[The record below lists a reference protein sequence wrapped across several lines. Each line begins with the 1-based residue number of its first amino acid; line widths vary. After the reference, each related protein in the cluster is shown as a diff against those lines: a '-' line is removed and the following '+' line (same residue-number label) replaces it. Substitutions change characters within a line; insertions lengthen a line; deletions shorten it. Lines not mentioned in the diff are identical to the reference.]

1 VPSLKK
7 TKIWTNFYI
16 RGMENIKRLFQAK
29 IEAKLNKGKV
39 IVIYGPRRV
48 GKTTLV
54 KEILKKKGS
63 VKGYFNCEEAFVRET
78 LLSMDSVRMFNY
90 FSGNE
95 IIVLDE
101 AQSVSDIGRA
111 IKILLDT
118 HPELNI
124 IATGSS
130 YFELAN
136 DEFFLPPISFEEI
149 KHNFGNTGAIKSI
162 ENSLIYGSYPEIV
175 TANNNEEKLE
185 KLHLLA
191 TSYLYKDVLNY
202 KRIKNPDLLMKILK
216 ALALQIGSE
225 VSPNEIAGS
234 IQIDR
239 KTVLSY
245 LSLLEQAFVIFRL
258 PPFVKN
264 RKDEIKKMSKF
275 YFNDNGIMNALT
287 NNFLPLE
294 NRKDTGTLW
303 ENYIVSE
310 RRKFN
315 EHHGLKPNSYFWRTH
330 SGNEIDL
337 IEEVNGEL
345 IPFKFKYNSKRFARS
360 ANSFVESYKSKDI
373 LVVNKNNAFEWLAD

>member
-1 VPSLKK
+1 
-7 TKIWTNFYI
+7 
-16 RGMENIKRLFQAK
+16 MENIKRSLLAK

-39 IVIYGPRRV
+39 LVLYGPRQV
-48 GKTTLV
+48 GKTTLA
-54 KEILKKKGS
+54 KEILKKQGAG
-63 VKGYFNCEEAFVRET
+63 KGYFNCEEAFVRET
-78 LLSMDSVRMFNY
+78 LLSMDSSRMFNY
-90 FSGNE
+90 FSGNG

-101 AQSVSDIGRA
+101 AQSVSGIGRA
-111 IKILLDT
+111 IKILFDA

-130 YFELAN
+130 SFELAN
-136 DEFFLPPISFEEI
+136 VVKEPLTGRKYEFFLPPVSFEEI
-149 KHNFGNTGAIKSI
+149 KHNFGNAAAIESI
-162 ENSLIYGSYPEIV
+162 ENSLIYGSYPEII
-175 TANNNEEKLE
+175 TAANNEEKLE
-185 KLHLLA
+185 KLRLLA

-202 KRIKNPDLLMKILK
+202 NRIKNPDLLMKILK
-216 ALALQIGSE
+216 ALALQVGSE

-264 RKDEIKKMSKF
+264 RRDEIKKMSKYYF
-275 YFNDNGIMNALT
+275 YDNGILNALT

-294 NRKDTGTLW
+294 NRRDTGALW
-303 ENYIVSE
+303 ENYLVSE

-337 IEEVNGEL
+337 IEELNGEL
-345 IPFKFKYNSKRFARS
+345 APFEFKYNSEKFARG
-360 ANSFVESYKSKDI
+360 ANSFVESYKSGNI
-373 LVVNKNNAFEWLAD
+373 MVVNKNNAFEWLAGVGNRS